1 MGVKSSKKTVEEILD
16 IAGIQIGGNEPYD
29 IQVHNPK
36 MYKRV
41 LAQHSLGLGESYMD
55 GWWDCNALDQFFDRL
70 LRAEIDRKVT
80 PSADMVLQAIKA
92 RVFNLQKVKRS
103 FHIGKAHYDIGND
116 IYIRMLDKRMN
127 YSCGFWRDADTLE
140 KAQEAKLELICR
152 KMGLDKQKGLKVLD
166 IGCGWGSFAQY
177 AAEKYEAEVVG
188 ITVSKEQ
195 VKLARE
201 NCQGLPIYIRF
212 QDYRDLNEKFDRIVS
227 VGMFEHVGVKNY
239 RRFMKKVRRYLKND
253 GLFLLHT
260 IGGNRSVKLTD
271 PWIGKYIFPNSM
283 LPSVSQI
290 ARASEGLFVQEHFHS
305 FGQYYDPTLLAWHRN
320 FNYHWDEIKDNYGE
334 RFKRMWDYY
343 ILCCAGSFRARKN
356 QVWQIVYS
364 KNGVKG
370 GYPSDW

>member
-1 MGVKSSKKTVEEILD
+1 MVAKNSKRTVEEILD
-16 IAGIQIGGNEPYD
+16 IAGIQIDGNQPWD

-36 MYKRV
+36 LYKKI
-41 LAQHSLGLGESYMD
+41 LAHHSLGLGESYMD
-55 GWWDCNALDQFFDRL
+55 GWWDCNALDKFFDRL
-70 LRAEIDRKVT
+70 LRAELDKIVT
-80 PSADMVLQAIKA
+80 PSAYMVLQAIKA
-92 RVFNLQKVKRS
+92 RAFNLQKVKRA

-116 IYIRMLDKRMN
+116 LYTRMLDKRMN
-127 YSCGFWRDADTLE
+127 YSCGFWRDADSLDD
-140 KAQEAKLELICR
+140 AQEAKLELICK

-177 AAEKYEAEVVG
+177 AAEKYGAEVVG
-188 ITVSKEQ
+188 ITVSEEQ

-201 NCQGLPIYIRF
+201 NCQGLHVEVRY
-212 QDYRDLNEKFDRIVS
+212 QDYRDLDEKFDRIVS

-239 RRFMKKVRRYLKND
+239 RRFMKKVRGCLKND

-283 LPSVSQI
+283 LPSISQI

-305 FGQYYDPTLLAWHRN
+305 FGQYYDPTLMAWHKN
-320 FNYHWDEIKDNYGE
+320 FNDHWDEIKERYGE
-334 RFKRMWDYY
+334 RFKRMWNYY
-343 ILCCAGSFRARKN
+343 LLSCAGSFRARKN

-364 KNGVKG
+364 KNGVEG
-370 GYPSDW
+370 GYPNDW